1 MIFDNEVHTIMI
13 CVLAFWEKILWD
25 LKYYIRGTWG
35 VHVLVNRIKS
45 RSVVYQYTVFLLAA
59 MMFIAVSLT
68 GVTVYF
74 NASQLHSAKLERIEE
89 SAKLAVKDLDNQ
101 FEIFQSIAT
110 AIEISNYYRPLNLQS
125 NAYNEIVMLEDF
137 VSFYNWSPL
146 CNRYFMFY
154 HDSNKIY
161 QYNGKINYWE
171 YLVADMNI
179 DEPGELYKSL
189 NEAKESFCIPQ
200 GNMLWIVYP
209 LRFRN
214 SSTGLSRATIVFLV
228 ENARLQDRI
237 DQVSGEFPE
246 KYLISWNEKEIFS
259 TMSGKQK
266 DALSVYEPG
275 KKRFLGEK
283 MLLLSSKSGGL
294 LLNALVSDS
303 VLKDLKEILT
313 SKIYISIAFCVLLII
328 GLAFALAQISALPV
342 RRLVHKYGTNGY
354 LKENE
359 FELLDDILVS
369 MNNDQ
374 KLTVRELRKQ
384 FIALALRGYYDSRQ
398 SARWDAYNL
407 IFDKSHFCV
416 CVIDTQEPS
425 RENME
430 DIVDSAEECAFED
443 TRLYAAANYEDGT
456 IEVIINYSEEEE
468 LKSTIDKLN
477 HEMLKYKVDLFAG
490 SGCDNQKS
498 LPISYMQALTAMQ
511 KDRRISVQDGMDVKQ
526 FAARL
531 VEAARTKNSSFLS
544 DLAKLLWDIYPSEE
558 IRESTRNDIL
568 SRTIVDYIEENV
580 GDCDFGLEKLAIR
593 FGFSADYI
601 SSVIKRST
609 GKPFKEYLTMRRLEL
624 AKELLKTRP
633 EMTVNDISFAVGY
646 RKSSNFIKKFKDVF
660 GCTPVQYRG

>member
-1 MIFDNEVHTIMI
+1 M
-13 CVLAFWEKILWD
+13 
-25 LKYYIRGTWG
+25 KYYIRGTWG

-59 MMFIAVSLT
+59 MLFIAVSFT

-146 CNRYFMFY
+146 CNCYFMFY

-171 YLVADMNI
+171 YFVSDMNV

-189 NEAKESFCIPQ
+189 NEAQESFCIPQ

-214 SSTGLSRATIVFLV
+214 SSIALSRATIVFLV
-228 ENARLQDRI
+228 DNARLQDRI
-237 DQVSGEFPE
+237 DQVSGGFPE
-246 KYLISWNEKEIFS
+246 KYLIRWNDKEIYS
-259 TMSGKQK
+259 NMSGEQK
-266 DALSVYEPG
+266 EALSVYEPG
-275 KKRFLGEK
+275 KKRYFGEK

-294 LLNALVSDS
+294 LLNALVGDS
-303 VLKDLKEILT
+303 ILKDLKETLT
-313 SKIYISIAFCVLLII
+313 SKIYISIAFCALLSIV
-328 GLAFALAQISALPV
+328 LAFALAQISALPV
-342 RRLVHKYGTNGY
+342 RRLVNKYGTNGY

-398 SARWDAYNL
+398 SARWDAYKL

-416 CVIDTQEPS
+416 CVIDTEETS

-430 DIVDSAEECAFED
+430 DIVDSAEECALED

-456 IEVIINYSEEEE
+456 IEVIINYTEEEE
-468 LKSTIDKLN
+468 LKSTIDKLK

-531 VEAARTKNSSFLS
+531 VEAARTKNSSLLS